1 MRENVDS
8 NAAETLAQ
16 DRMVFTEDL
25 KNTSFLVDNKEEEL
39 DLLTAMIAK

>member
-8 NAAETLAQ
+8 NTQETLAQ
-16 DRMVFTEDL
+16 ERMVFTEDL